1 MPDLHDLRL
10 ADYAPRPS
18 VAIPGTHVARPR
30 HRCVDAHNH
39 LGRWLTEDGGW
50 MAPDVGRLLALMDE
64 HDVDAI
70 VNLDG
75 MWGAELSANLDRY
88 DRAHPG
94 RFLTFCQLD
103 WDLLRERDGVERLVR
118 SLKDSHS
125 RGARGLKVWK
135 TLGLKYTGPDG
146 RLVLP
151 DDPRLVPVFAAAGDL
166 GLPVLIHTADPVA
179 FFAPA
184 DRHNERLKELLAN
197 PDWQFARDGLP
208 TFARLMDALE
218 NLVAS
223 CPDTTFIGAHV
234 GCFAEDLRW
243 VSRMLDDHPNFHIDI
258 AGRLAELGRRPRAAR
273 ELLMRHSDRV
283 LFGTDA
289 FPLSASAYRTHFRF
303 LETADEHFPYAP
315 DEEVPPQGR
324 WAISALALPAGVLAK
339 VYAGN
344 ARRLLRTGSDGA
356 VLDPGK

>member
-1 MPDLHDLRL
+1 
-10 ADYAPRPS
+10 
-18 VAIPGTHVARPR
+18 
-30 HRCVDAHNH
+30 
-39 LGRWLTEDGGW
+39 

-64 HDVDAI
+64 HDVAAI

-75 MWGAELSANLDRY
+75 MWGEELSANLDRY

-103 WDLLRERDGVERLVR
+103 WELLRERDGVDRLVAGLR
-118 SLKDSHS
+118 DSHA

-151 DDPRLVPVFAAAGDL
+151 DDPRLAPVFAAAGEL

-179 FFAPA
+179 FFASA
-184 DRHNERLKELLAN
+184 DRHNERLEELLAH
-197 PDWQFARDGLP
+197 PDWQFDRPGVPSFL
-208 TFARLMDALE
+208 RLMDALE
-218 NLVAS
+218 GLVAAH
-223 CPDTTFIGAHV
+223 PRTVFIGAHV
-234 GCFAEDLRW
+234 GCYAEDLRW
-243 VSRMLDDHPNFHIDI
+243 VSRMLDEHPNFHIDI

-273 ELLMRHSDRV
+273 TLFTRHPDRV

-289 FPLSASAYRTHFRF
+289 FPLSASSYPTHYRF

-315 DEEVPPQGR
+315 DEEIPPQGR
-324 WAISALALPAGVLAK
+324 WAISALDLPDDVLKK
-339 VYAGN
+339 VYRDN
-344 ARRLLRTGSDGA
+344 ALRLLREAGN
-356 VLDPGK
+356 